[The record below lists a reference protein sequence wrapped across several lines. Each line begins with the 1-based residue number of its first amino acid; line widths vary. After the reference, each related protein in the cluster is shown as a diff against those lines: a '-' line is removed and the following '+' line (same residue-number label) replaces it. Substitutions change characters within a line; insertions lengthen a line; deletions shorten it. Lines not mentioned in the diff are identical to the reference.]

1 MRRIALML
9 SATLIAVCA
18 GVPVLLA
25 QEREKS
31 VSDEQIR
38 LVELPLKL
46 PAVGNVDAVK
56 KWHFG
61 RLQSVEQHGAGPD
74 IVLNI
79 RTADDVVHRII
90 GPAPPLGELA
100 RRSNWMT
107 APDAARPGR
116 ATYVERMIAFDADE
130 NGRLIAMMS
139 MEPMNR
145 ARSRLRRALD

>member
-1 MRRIALML
+1 MLIA
-9 SATLIAVCA
+9 TTIAVCA

-25 QEREKS
+25 QERPKS
-31 VSDEQIR
+31 APDEQVR
-38 LVELPLKL
+38 LVKLPLDL
-46 PAVGNVDAVK
+46 PAVGNVDGVRQ
-56 KWHFG
+56 WRFG
-61 RLQSVEQHGAGPD
+61 RLESVEQRGAGPD

-79 RTADDVVHRII
+79 RTADGSVHKIVAP
-90 GPAPPLGELA
+90 GPPLAQLA
-100 RRSNWMT
+100 RRSNWLT

-139 MEPMNR
+139 MEPINR